1 MEDKELYLL
10 EILDMQYKLIKNL
23 QKKRLEKNLS
33 QTDIANITG
42 LSQQAISRIETFQ
55 YSPSLPSLLKYMNAL
70 NIDINSL
77 FQE

>member
-10 EILDMQYKLIKNL
+10 EIIDMQYKLIKNL
-23 QKKRLEKNLS
+23 HKKRLEKNMS
-33 QTDIANITG
+33 QKDIANITG

-70 NIDINSL
+70 NLDINTL

>member
-10 EILDMQYKLIKNL
+10 EIFDIQYKLIKNL

-33 QTDIANITG
+33 QKDIANITG

-55 YSPSLPSLLKYMNAL
+55 YSPSLQNLLKYMKAL

-77 FQE
+77 FE

>member
-10 EILDMQYKLIKNL
+10 EISDIQYKLIKNL
-23 QKKRLEKNLS
+23 HKKRLERNLN
-33 QTDIANITG
+33 QIDIANITG

>member
-10 EILDMQYKLIKNL
+10 EIFDIQYKLIKNL
-23 QKKRLEKNLS
+23 QKKRLEKKLS
-33 QTDIANITG
+33 QKDIANITG

-55 YSPSLPSLLKYMNAL
+55 YSPSLPNLLKYMKAL

-77 FQE
+77 FEE